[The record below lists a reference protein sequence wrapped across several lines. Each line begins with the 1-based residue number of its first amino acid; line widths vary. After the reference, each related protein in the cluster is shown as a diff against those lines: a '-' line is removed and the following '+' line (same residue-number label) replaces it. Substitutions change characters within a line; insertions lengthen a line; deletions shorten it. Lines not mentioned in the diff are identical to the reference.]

1 MAWLQVWCYTV
12 KPVTQDMLRILR
24 SFNIFEAI
32 LGNSCGHDSLWA
44 SMANLG
50 WFVRRLQDMLETCK
64 IRTCLH
70 CLQCSI
76 WTARPERHPSHH
88 TWCIMVCFLH
98 LVPQL
103 AWLAEKVRPESR
115 WTQGCE
121 LFWFVCQLALAVL
134 YRSRPQKACDS
145 VLVWWHGLQH
155 TSRVAG
161 CPQSRKHGR
170 CPSSACNDMIRQY
183 ADAFFA
189 RPCWSWMLFTKRC
202 NRFMLILCGPSCFR
216 FLREYYTCLK
226 SEDVFVKMF

>member
-1 MAWLQVWCYTV
+1 
-12 KPVTQDMLRILR
+12 MLRILR

-50 WFVRRLQDMLETCK
+50 WFVSRLQDMLETCK

-88 TWCIMVCFLH
+88 TWCIMVRFLH
-98 LVPQL
+98 LVPQP

-202 NRFMLILCGPSCFR
+202 NRFMFKRCNQCIFNSYLILCGPSCFG
-216 FLREYYTCLK
+216 FLSEYYTCLK

>member
-12 KPVTQDMLRILR
+12 KPVAQDMLRILR

-50 WFVRRLQDMLETCK
+50 WFVSRLQDMLETCK

-88 TWCIMVCFLH
+88 TWCIMVRFLH

-103 AWLAEKVRPESR
+103 AWLAR
-115 WTQGCE
+115 
-121 LFWFVCQLALAVL
+121 
-134 YRSRPQKACDS
+134 
-145 VLVWWHGLQH
+145 
-155 TSRVAG
+155 
-161 CPQSRKHGR
+161 
-170 CPSSACNDMIRQY
+170 
-183 ADAFFA
+183 
-189 RPCWSWMLFTKRC
+189 KRC
-202 NRFMLILCGPSCFR
+202 DLKAVGHRAVSYSICLSAGVGRIVQIQTSKSMWLRVSLVTWTAAHQQSCRMPSIKKTWPVSKF
-216 FLREYYTCLK
+216 
-226 SEDVFVKMF
+226 SM